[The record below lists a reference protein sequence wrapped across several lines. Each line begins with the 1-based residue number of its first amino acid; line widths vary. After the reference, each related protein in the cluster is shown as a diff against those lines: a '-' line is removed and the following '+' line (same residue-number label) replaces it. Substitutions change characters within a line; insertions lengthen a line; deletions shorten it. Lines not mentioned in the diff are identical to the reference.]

1 MKKIHLCLIIMLLL
15 STVPSPVFASEKNI
29 TSDTVNRNEMPTA
42 LKKTLNRLEEIK
54 AMDKSSM
61 SRLEKKELRKELRTI
76 KANLKAKE
84 NSVFLSIG
92 GIVIIIGVMVLALM

>member
-15 STVPSPVFASEKNI
+15 STVPPPVFASEKNI
-29 TSDTVNRNEMPTA
+29 TSDTINRNEKPTA

-84 NSVFLSIG
+84 NSVLLSIG

>member
-1 MKKIHLCLIIMLLL
+1 MLLL

-29 TSDTVNRNEMPTA
+29 TSDTVNRNEMPPA

-92 GIVIIIGVMVLALM
+92 GIVIIIGVIVLALM

>member
-1 MKKIHLCLIIMLLL
+1 MKKIRFCLIVVILL
-15 STVPSPVFASEKNI
+15 SMLQSTVSASEKNI
-29 TSDTVNRNEMPTA
+29 TSDTVNKNEIPAA

-54 AMDKSSM
+54 KMDKSSM

-76 KANLKAKE
+76 KANLKAKD

-92 GIVIIIGVMVLALM
+92 GIIIIILVMVLALM